1 MLGSGF
7 DTLAMGFVNK
17 LQVMVCYD
25 LGGGGCDGFGI
36 RDSEF
41 WIMGDQVFVKLR

>member
-1 MLGSGF
+1 MLRSGF
-7 DTLAMGFVNK
+7 DTLAMGFVDK

-25 LGGGGCDGFGI
+25 FGGGGDGFGI

-41 WIMGDQVFVKLR
+41 WIMGDQVSVKLR